1 MYIDDGSADEPA
13 ELNLEVDGGGGIGDG
28 IGHDGLALEPDAI
41 GLVDS
46 VGEDFFGGAPHVV
59 VDAPDGPVIV
69 GDATIDTDADGRL
82 DTAVV
87 HDTQGDTVL
96 YTDADGDHA
105 ADVATE
111 LSPDGEVVIA
121 DHIDDGWIQ
130 TQHGHL
136 TADGQYRVDDSG
148 EHPFTPPVGEN
159 APPVRD
165 TADDGHWRGWAGALT
180 DVGSAPGVV
189 RIDATTGQWISQN

>member
-1 MYIDDGSADEPA
+1 MYIDDGNADEPA
-13 ELNLEVDGGGGIGDG
+13 ELNIEVDGASEP
-28 IGHDGLALEPDAI
+28 DGLVLETDGL

-46 VGEDFFGGAPHVV
+46 VDEHFLGGAPQLV
-59 VDAPDGPVIV
+59 VDTQDGPVIV
-69 GDATIDTDADGRL
+69 GEATIDTNGDGRL

-87 HDTQGDTVL
+87 HDPNGDAVL
-96 YTDADGDHA
+96 YTDADGNGT

-111 LSPDGEVVIA
+111 LDPDGEVVIA
-121 DHIDDGWIQ
+121 DHTDDGWMT

-136 TADGQYRVDDSG
+136 TPEGRYQVDDSG
-148 EHPFTPPVGEN
+148 EHPFTPPVGQD
-159 APPVRD
+159 APAVRD
-165 TADDGHWRGWAGALT
+165 TADDRHWNGWAGALT